1 MNSSEADLV
10 AHRLVITGKV
20 QGVGFRDW
28 TVRSARRLG
37 LNGWVRNRLDGSVEA
52 LVIGPAGDVEL
63 LLASVRR
70 GPPLARVDAVTIEP
84 ARGVAPDGFTRKPTV

>member
-1 MNSSEADLV
+1 MNSSEDIV
-10 AHRLVITGKV
+10 ARRLVITGKV

-37 LNGWVRNRLDGSVEA
+37 LSGWVRNRLDGSVEA
-52 LVIGPAGDVEL
+52 LAAGPAGDVEL

-70 GPPLARVDAVTIEP
+70 GPPHARVEAVTVEP
-84 ARGVAPDGFTRKPTV
+84 ALGVTPDGFTRKPTV

>member
-1 MNSSEADLV
+1 MNSSEDDVV
-10 AHRLVITGKV
+10 AHRLMIVGKV

-37 LNGWVRNRLDGSVEA
+37 LNGWVRNRRDGSVEV
-52 LVIGPAGDVEL
+52 LVVGPASDVGL

-70 GPPLARVDAVTIEP
+70 GPPQSRVDAVTVEP
-84 ARGVAPDGFTRKPTV
+84 AQGITPEGFTRKPTV

>member
-1 MNSSEADLV
+1 MSSHEDWI
-10 AHRLVITGKV
+10 AHRLIITGKV

-37 LNGWVRNRLDGSVEA
+37 LNGWVRNRTDGSVEA
-52 LVIGPAGDVEL
+52 LVAGPAGDVEL

-70 GPPLARVDAVTIEP
+70 GPPNARVDSVTIEP
-84 ARGVAPDGFTRKPTV
+84 AIGMTPDGFMRKPTV